1 MKQAPFQ
8 FWLGVFFIDTYNILC
23 YNKVLRQGV
32 GMSETETINISLQDR
47 LELLEQQV
55 KELVGRQNNILQ
67 HLRELISTLAE
78 IQPDY
83 YEE

>member
-1 MKQAPFQ
+1 
-8 FWLGVFFIDTYNILC
+8 
-23 YNKVLRQGV
+23 
-32 GMSETETINISLQDR
+32 MSETETINISLQDR

>member
-1 MKQAPFQ
+1 
-8 FWLGVFFIDTYNILC
+8 
-23 YNKVLRQGV
+23 LRQGV